1 MSDETTWLT
10 EVVFKTIPID
20 PGVAVTSLRILACVA
35 KANVLIAIIKET
47 AVLSIWNYIL

>member
-20 PGVAVTSLRILACVA
+20 PGVAIVSLRILVCEA
-35 KANVLIAIIKET
+35 KTNVLIAIRKE
-47 AVLSIWNYIL
+47 AVVLSIWNLIL